1 MPNFKAKNI
10 DDEYGFQD
18 AVLSFAQMFGGVICN
33 SDDSEP
39 IT

>member
-18 AVLSFAQMFGGVICN
+18 AVLSFAQMFGGVICDFGE
-33 SDDSEP
+33 SKT
-39 IT
+39 IA